1 MADGTRRMRKTWRV
15 IRTGKRREERVDLRK
30 RKISTSFSPARNHLE
45 CSRATC
51 SRRIK
56 VLFWE
61 EREGE
66 SERKREWEQFERWR
80 LFREIFRWTGI
91 EETFSIRL
99 PCLSTTGRYNEIRLP
114 LPWQASLKGTA
125 SEVTRDGARW
135 WNTRCI
141 VPRYSQFSL
150 LFDMIERL
158 AFENVYTFDI
168 ISKKFCRY
176 FGYRGWLVKFSISSQ
191 YTYI

>member
-1 MADGTRRMRKTWRV
+1 MFAR
-15 IRTGKRREERVDLRK
+15 DLLASNK
-30 RKISTSFSPARNHLE
+30 GSFL
-45 CSRATC
+45 
-51 SRRIK
+51 
-56 VLFWE
+56 
-61 EREGE
+61 GG
-66 SERKREWEQFERWR
+66 ERKREREKERMRTVWT
-80 LFREIFRWTGI
+80 LASLSGNFSVTGI

-141 VPRYSQFSL
+141 VLRYSQFSL